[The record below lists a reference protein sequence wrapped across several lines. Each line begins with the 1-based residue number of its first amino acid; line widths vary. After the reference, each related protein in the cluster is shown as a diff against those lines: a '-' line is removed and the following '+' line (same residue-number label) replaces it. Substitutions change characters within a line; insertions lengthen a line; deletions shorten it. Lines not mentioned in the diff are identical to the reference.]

1 MRLLLDTNIVLW
13 WLFEPERLTR
23 DVFATIVDPENTV
36 YVSVASAWEM
46 AIKVATKRLAVP
58 PDLAA
63 WLPAQFDRQGFM
75 TLTVDLHHVLAVET
89 LPRLHRDPFD
99 RLLVAQAQAHRLT
112 IATADRVFAAYGV
125 DHLPC
130 W

>member
-1 MRLLLDTNIVLW
+1 VRLLLDTNILIW
-13 WLFEPERLTR
+13 WLFQSRNLTR
-23 DVFATIVDPENTV
+23 EVFTAIHDPDNTT

-58 PDLAA
+58 PDLAS
-63 WLPAQFDRQGFM
+63 WLPAEIDRQGFT
-75 TLTVDLHHVLAVET
+75 TLSVDLHHVLAIET